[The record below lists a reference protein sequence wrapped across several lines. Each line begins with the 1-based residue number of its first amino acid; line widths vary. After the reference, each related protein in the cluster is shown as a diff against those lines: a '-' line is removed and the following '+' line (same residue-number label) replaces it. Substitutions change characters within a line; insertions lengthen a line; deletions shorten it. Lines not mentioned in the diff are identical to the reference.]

1 MFFNSLSDKSRKLK
15 GRVIIFKNGQKNSK
29 GFSEAYTDIKTS
41 NLTVKETVLLD
52 EEYLYIIF
60 WIKKITR
67 KGTYTF
73 LKYFN
78 LSK

>member
-1 MFFNSLSDKSRKLK
+1 MFFNTLSDRSRKLK

-29 GFSEAYTDIKTS
+29 DFSEAYTDIKTS

-60 WIKKITR
+60 
-67 KGTYTF
+67 
-73 LKYFN
+73 
-78 LSK
+78 